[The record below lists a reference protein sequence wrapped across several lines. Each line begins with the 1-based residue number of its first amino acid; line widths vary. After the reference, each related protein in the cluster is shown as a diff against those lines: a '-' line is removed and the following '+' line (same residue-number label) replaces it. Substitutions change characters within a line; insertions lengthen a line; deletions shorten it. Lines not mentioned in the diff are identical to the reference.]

1 MMTLSTGSSH
11 QTDSRL
17 KTQDSRLTTKRGG
30 ETWVLGLGSRRGFT
44 LIELLVSVVIL
55 ASGAVLVMQGLAKA
69 AQATL
74 VTDQHEWAYLFA
86 LSKMADVELAARAG
100 KELPE
105 REAGTF
111 QRDGQAFEWEVVT
124 SAMDDPLVKD
134 VTLTV
139 SWRAGSQAY
148 DRRFET
154 LLRTPAPAPGG

>member
-1 MMTLSTGSSH
+1 MGRKATMILRTGSKTGDRRQQKSH
-11 QTDSRL
+11 SPSPVSCL
-17 KTQDSRLTTKRGG
+17 PSL
-30 ETWVLGLGSRRGFT
+30 VSARGFT

-74 VTDQHEWAYLFA
+74 VIDEHEGAYLFA
-86 LSKMADVELAARAG
+86 LSKMAEVEVAARAG
-100 KELPE
+100 KELPKHE
-105 REAGTF
+105 TGTF

-124 SAMDDPLVKD
+124 SAMDDPEVKD

-139 SWRAGSQAY
+139 SWHLGSQAY

-154 LLRTPAPAPGG
+154 LLRTPAPPPGA